1 MKTYDKAKL
10 RSREKPTSSDIIS
23 DKFGISLYLEYHQN
37 TEKDSPVNI
46 GGHTLCPP
54 PPRIS
59 VIIPVFNEQD
69 AIEKVIGDI
78 PSNLPTEIIVVDNG
92 STDQTAKLAAAMGA
106 RIVRENRRGYGSACL
121 AGIAATNDPDI
132 VVFLDGDYSDHPN
145 EMPDLIAPILEN
157 RADLVIGSRVL
168 GNSEPGALMI
178 QARFG
183 NRLATSLI
191 KILFGVSY
199 TDLGPFRAIR
209 YLALLDL
216 NMRDKTFGWTVEM
229 QVKAAKQALKI
240 QEVPVSYR
248 KRIGVSKIT
257 GTLKGTLKAGWKIL
271 FTIFMYWLTK

>member
-1 MKTYDKAKL
+1 MPD
-10 RSREKPTSSDIIS
+10 
-23 DKFGISLYLEYHQN
+23 
-37 TEKDSPVNI
+37 
-46 GGHTLCPP
+46 

-78 PSNLPTEIIVVDNG
+78 PDKLPTEIIVVDNG

-106 RIVRENRRGYGSACL
+106 RIIRENRRGYGSACL
-121 AGIAATNDPDI
+121 AGIAATNEPDI

-229 QVKAAKQALKI
+229 QVKAAKQPLKI

-271 FTIFMYWLTK
+271 FTIFKYWLTK

>member
-1 MKTYDKAKL
+1 M
-10 RSREKPTSSDIIS
+10 
-23 DKFGISLYLEYHQN
+23 
-37 TEKDSPVNI
+37 PV
-46 GGHTLCPP
+46 PS
-54 PPRIS
+54 RIS

-78 PSNLPTEIIVVDNG
+78 PSYLPTEIIVVDNG

-145 EMPDLIAPILEN
+145 EMPDLIAPIMEN

-183 NRLATSLI
+183 NRLATRLI

-209 YLALLDL
+209 YRALIDL

-229 QVKAAKQALKI
+229 QVKAAIQALKI

-257 GTLKGTLKAGWKIL
+257 GTIEGTLKAGWKIL
-271 FTIFMYWLTK
+271 FTIFKYRFMK

>member
-1 MKTYDKAKL
+1 M
-10 RSREKPTSSDIIS
+10 PT
-23 DKFGISLYLEYHQN
+23 
-37 TEKDSPVNI
+37 
-46 GGHTLCPP
+46 

-78 PSNLPTEIIVVDNG
+78 PGHLPTEIIVVDNG

-121 AGIAATNDPDI
+121 AGIAATNNPDI

-145 EMPDLIAPILEN
+145 EMPGLIAPILAN

-183 NRLATSLI
+183 NRLATTLI

-209 YLALLDL
+209 YRALIDLD
-216 NMRDKTFGWTVEM
+216 MRDKTFGWTVEM
-229 QVKAAKQALKI
+229 QVKAAKKALKI
-240 QEVPVSYR
+240 QEMPVSYR

-271 FTIFMYWLTK
+271 FTIFKYWFTR

>member
-1 MKTYDKAKL
+1 MPA
-10 RSREKPTSSDIIS
+10 
-23 DKFGISLYLEYHQN
+23 
-37 TEKDSPVNI
+37 
-46 GGHTLCPP
+46 

-78 PSNLPTEIIVVDNG
+78 PSHLPTEIIVVDNG

-121 AGIAATNDPDI
+121 AGIEATNNPDI

-209 YLALLDL
+209 YRALRDL

-240 QEVPVSYR
+240 QEMPVSYR

-271 FTIFMYWLTK
+271 FTIFKYWFTK

>member
-1 MKTYDKAKL
+1 MPA
-10 RSREKPTSSDIIS
+10 
-23 DKFGISLYLEYHQN
+23 
-37 TEKDSPVNI
+37 
-46 GGHTLCPP
+46 

-78 PSNLPTEIIVVDNG
+78 PSHLLTEIIVVDNG

-121 AGIAATNDPDI
+121 AGIAATNNPDI

-191 KILFGVSY
+191 KILFEVSY

-209 YLALLDL
+209 YRALRDL

-240 QEVPVSYR
+240 QEMPVSYR

-271 FTIFMYWLTK
+271 FTIFKYWFTK

>member
-1 MKTYDKAKL
+1 MPAP
-10 RSREKPTSSDIIS
+10 S
-23 DKFGISLYLEYHQN
+23 
-37 TEKDSPVNI
+37 
-46 GGHTLCPP
+46 
-54 PPRIS
+54 RIS

-78 PSNLPTEIIVVDNG
+78 PSHLPTEIIVVDNG

-145 EMPDLIAPILEN
+145 EMPDLIAPIMEN

-183 NRLATSLI
+183 NRLATRLI

-209 YLALLDL
+209 YRALIDL

-240 QEVPVSYR
+240 KEVPVSYR

-257 GTLKGTLKAGWKIL
+257 GTIEGTLKAGWKIL
-271 FTIFMYWLTK
+271 FTIFKYRFMR

>member
-1 MKTYDKAKL
+1 MPA
-10 RSREKPTSSDIIS
+10 
-23 DKFGISLYLEYHQN
+23 
-37 TEKDSPVNI
+37 
-46 GGHTLCPP
+46 

-78 PSNLPTEIIVVDNG
+78 PSHLPTEIIVVDNG

-121 AGIAATNDPDI
+121 AGIAATNNPDI

-209 YLALLDL
+209 YRALRDL
-216 NMRDKTFGWTVEM
+216 NMQDKTFGWTVEM

-240 QEVPVSYR
+240 QEMPVSYR

-271 FTIFMYWLTK
+271 FTIFKYWFTK

>member
-1 MKTYDKAKL
+1 M
-10 RSREKPTSSDIIS
+10 PT
-23 DKFGISLYLEYHQN
+23 
-37 TEKDSPVNI
+37 
-46 GGHTLCPP
+46 

-78 PSNLPTEIIVVDNG
+78 PGHLPTEIIVVDNG

-121 AGIAATNDPDI
+121 AGIAATNNPDI

-145 EMPDLIAPILEN
+145 EMPDLIAPILAN

-168 GNSEPGALMI
+168 GNSESGALMI

-183 NRLATSLI
+183 NRLATALI

-209 YLALLDL
+209 YRALIDLD
-216 NMRDKTFGWTVEM
+216 MRDKTFGWTVEM

-257 GTLKGTLKAGWKIL
+257 GTIEGTLKAGWKIL
-271 FTIFMYWLTK
+271 FTIFRYWLTK

>member
-1 MKTYDKAKL
+1 M
-10 RSREKPTSSDIIS
+10 PT
-23 DKFGISLYLEYHQN
+23 
-37 TEKDSPVNI
+37 
-46 GGHTLCPP
+46 

-78 PSNLPTEIIVVDNG
+78 PGHLPTEIIVVDNG

-121 AGIAATNDPDI
+121 AGIAATNNPDI

-145 EMPDLIAPILEN
+145 EMPGLIAPIQAN

-183 NRLATSLI
+183 NRLATTLI
-191 KILFGVSY
+191 KILFRVSY

-209 YLALLDL
+209 YRALIDLD
-216 NMRDKTFGWTVEM
+216 MRDKTFGWTVEM
-229 QVKAAKQALKI
+229 QVKAAKKALKI
-240 QEVPVSYR
+240 QEMPVSYR

-271 FTIFMYWLTK
+271 FTIFKYWFTR

>member
-1 MKTYDKAKL
+1 MPD
-10 RSREKPTSSDIIS
+10 PT
-23 DKFGISLYLEYHQN
+23 
-37 TEKDSPVNI
+37 
-46 GGHTLCPP
+46 
-54 PPRIS
+54 RIS

-78 PSNLPTEIIVVDNG
+78 PDNLPTEIIVVDNG

-121 AGIAATNDPDI
+121 AGIAATGEPDI

-157 RADLVIGSRVL
+157 RADLAIGSRVL

-209 YLALLDL
+209 YGALMDL

-271 FTIFMYWLTK
+271 FTIFRYWFTK

>member
-1 MKTYDKAKL
+1 MPDPA
-10 RSREKPTSSDIIS
+10 
-23 DKFGISLYLEYHQN
+23 
-37 TEKDSPVNI
+37 
-46 GGHTLCPP
+46 
-54 PPRIS
+54 RIS

-78 PSNLPTEIIVVDNG
+78 PDNLPIEIIVVDNG

-157 RADLVIGSRVL
+157 RADLAIGSRVL

-229 QVKAAKQALKI
+229 QIKAAKQALKI

-271 FTIFMYWLTK
+271 FTIFKYWLTK

>member
-1 MKTYDKAKL
+1 M
-10 RSREKPTSSDIIS
+10 PT
-23 DKFGISLYLEYHQN
+23 
-37 TEKDSPVNI
+37 
-46 GGHTLCPP
+46 

-78 PSNLPTEIIVVDNG
+78 PGHLPTEIIVVDNG

-121 AGIAATNDPDI
+121 AGIAATNNPDI

-145 EMPDLIAPILEN
+145 EMPDLIAPILAN

-168 GNSEPGALMI
+168 GNSESGALMI

-183 NRLATSLI
+183 NRLATALI

-209 YLALLDL
+209 YRALIDLD
-216 NMRDKTFGWTVEM
+216 MRDKTFGWTVEM
-229 QVKAAKQALKI
+229 QVKAAKKALKI
-240 QEVPVSYR
+240 QEMPVSYR

-271 FTIFMYWLTK
+271 FTIFKYWFTR

>member
-1 MKTYDKAKL
+1 M
-10 RSREKPTSSDIIS
+10 PT
-23 DKFGISLYLEYHQN
+23 
-37 TEKDSPVNI
+37 
-46 GGHTLCPP
+46 

-78 PSNLPTEIIVVDNG
+78 PSHLPTEIIVVDNG

-209 YLALLDL
+209 YRALMDL
-216 NMRDKTFGWTVEM
+216 NMRDQTFGWTVEM

-240 QEVPVSYR
+240 QEMPVSYR

-271 FTIFMYWLTK
+271 FTIFKYWFTM